1 MNMIRIKLILFLLI
15 STFTAFASD
24 GEGVK
29 EGKKSVSVIKKY
41 DLVSRTVYYLTHVPH
56 KDENGKL
63 LKLNLEMTVDVAGET
78 VVDFAKRKNNP
89 LLVTNGSQGIPGLKP
104 GRVQSA
110 GIQIVNR
117 KVIQDI
123 VYKPYAHTLGIKD
136 DNELTYF
143 KPGTRAQEMLDVGV
157 NNALCG
163 FVPLIVDFKPVSDE
177 ILTILKGVQ
186 EAHPRQIIAQF
197 ENLDLMF
204 LSCGGRGFDGIGMS
218 ASDVIRILEKEK
230 RPVKFAFMLDGG
242 GSVTTVVRGNLI
254 TRKIDKKGKALR
266 PRGNF
271 LYIE

>member
-1 MNMIRIKLILFLLI
+1 MIKIKLFLFFLVAA
-15 STFTAFASD
+15 FTAFGSG

-29 EGKKSVSVIKKY
+29 ADKKSVSVIKKY
-41 DLVSRTVYYLTHVPH
+41 DPISKTVYYLTYVPH
-56 KDENGKL
+56 QDVNGKL
-63 LKLNLEMTVDVAGET
+63 MKLNLEMTIDSAGET
-78 VVDFAKRKNNP
+78 VVNFAERKNNP
-89 LLVTNGSQGIPGLKP
+89 LLATNGSQGIPGLKP
-104 GRVQSA
+104 GRVRSA

-117 KVIQDI
+117 KVIQDV

-186 EAHPRQIIAQF
+186 EAHPRQIVAQF
-197 ENLDLMF
+197 ENLDLLF
-204 LSCGGRGFDGIGMS
+204 LSCGGRGFDGVGMS
-218 ASDVIRILEKEK
+218 ATDVIRILEKQK
-230 RPVKFAFMLDGG
+230 RSIKFAFMLDGG
-242 GSVTTVVRGNLI
+242 GSVTTVVKGHLI
-254 TRKIDKKGKALR
+254 TRKIDKNGKALR